1 MNTLSNKQII
11 SLVKAVGP
19 HRTVLVQGEAGTGK
33 TSLLYALAAD
43 PAFANYHVVN
53 PIDCTQMSDGSIWVP
68 DLDREAGVSREL
80 PNERFG
86 VNSGNHRGIEDSRPV
101 LICLDEIA
109 KARQAIKDM
118 LAPILYEHRV
128 GEHYMPKGSIVF
140 ACTNL
145 GAEGLG
151 DTMQAHLRDRVMVVT
166 MRKPTATEWIE
177 DFAIP
182 QNLHPAVI
190 ACVTEY
196 PQVFESFTDY
206 EPDGAK
212 AGSNLAREN
221 PWIFNPRAV
230 QDKWCTPRSLH
241 ATSDLL
247 NHGGALD
254 EETIRVACEGTIGRA
269 FTALLM
275 SYIRFG
281 NSLPAYGHIVNDPM
295 GTPIPH
301 NPGALVML
309 AFKLITQTQDHH
321 DAEAVAQYMNRVQGD
336 AKLLFVRNVSKNT
349 KKMGIFSRSAT
360 FTQMLTASLRVLN
373 AR

>member
-1 MNTLSNKQII
+1 MNALNRKQVLELI
-11 SLVKAVGP
+11 KAVGP
-19 HRTVLVQGEAGTGK
+19 HRTVLVQGTAGSGK
-33 TSLLYALAAD
+33 TSILYDIASD
-43 PAFANYHVVN
+43 PAFAGHHVVN

-86 VNSGNHRGIEDSRPV
+86 VHNGNHRDVDGSCPV
-101 LICLDEIA
+101 VICLDEIA

-128 GEHYMPKGSIVF
+128 GDYYMPKGSIVF

-166 MRKPTATEWIE
+166 MRNPTATEWIE
-177 DFAIP
+177 NFAIP
-182 QNLHPAVI
+182 QSLHPAVI
-190 ACVTEY
+190 ACCTEY

-206 EPDGAK
+206 EPDGPK
-212 AGSNLAREN
+212 HGENLARTN
-221 PWIFNPRAV
+221 PYIFNPRAV
-230 QDKWCTPRSLH
+230 QDKWVTPRSLH

-247 NHGGALD
+247 NHGGGLD
-254 EETIRVACEGTIGRA
+254 EETLRFAAEGTVGRA

-275 SYIRFG
+275 AYVRFG
-281 NSLPAYGHIVNDPM
+281 KSLPAFGAIVNDPL
-295 GTPIPH
+295 GTAVPT

-321 DAEAVAQYMNRVQGD
+321 EADAVAQYMNRVQGD
-336 AKLLFVRNVSKNT
+336 AKLLFTRNVSNNS
-349 KKMGIFSRSAT
+349 KKMGIFAKSAT
-360 FTQMLTASLRVLN
+360 FTQMLTQSLRILN
-373 AR
+373 VR